1 MKVAKIKG
9 IEEAKIEIMRQTKAE
24 MSEILT
30 MFADECMDYVWALWP
45 AKTGRSIENL
55 FVNPAD
61 IGCNHGQADR
71 HGFQRCIRTSCRFR
85 NHHEDIQ

>member
-30 MFADECMDYVWALWP
+30 MFADECMDYVWQLWP

-55 FVNPAD
+55 FVSVAGGLVAMRCRPNSP
-61 IGCNHGQADR
+61 
-71 HGFQRCIRTSCRFR
+71 QRV
-85 NHHEDIQ
+85 